1 MGVLLTEGS
10 SMNIRYS
17 KLVLAFLLFAMIG
30 CGKQSDSPI
39 SSSRIF
45 YNPWMMALLGIMIA
59 FLLGYFITD
68 LRRRTVWYRNRGL
81 ASIGVGVLPTV
92 VCILF
97 FHFQSP
103 DIIVFAWVA
112 FSLVSLK
119 WMVMRRI
126 FAPSRFSKKDKDH

>member
-1 MGVLLTEGS
+1 
-10 SMNIRYS
+10 MNIRS
-17 KLVLAFLLFAMIG
+17 KLFLAFLLIAMVG
-30 CGKQSDSPI
+30 CGKQDGLHKTFDSDSPI

-45 YNPWMMALLGIMIA
+45 YNPWLMVLLGIMIA
-59 FLLGYFITD
+59 FLLGYFIAD

-81 ASIGVGVLPTV
+81 ASIGVGLLPTV
-92 VCILF
+92 ACIF
-97 FHFQSP
+97 FFQFQSP
-103 DIIVFAWVA
+103 GIIVFAWVA